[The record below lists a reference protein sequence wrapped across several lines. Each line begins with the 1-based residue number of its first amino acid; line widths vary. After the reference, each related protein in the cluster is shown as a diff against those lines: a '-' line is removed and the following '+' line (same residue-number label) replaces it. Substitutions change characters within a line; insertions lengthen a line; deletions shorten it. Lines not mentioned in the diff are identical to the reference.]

1 MTWVSVQHHLSWVG
15 CGVAVGCLEGPCG
28 LCTCEKGV
36 EGPGSNALAEG
47 TKGQWVL
54 RRVPCLEARMQSLVG
69 CPCRGGSVRS
79 RGEAGTRRG
88 GHRAWSGRV
97 VASLAAGGQAAAWE
111 HFPRALQ
118 HPGKVG
124 SSLGKGVELPTCS
137 PAVFASSC
145 LASACFP
152 QGSSCSPARSL
163 SLKPWGHQTLVHLG
177 LACPQPHN
185 EPSHCCPE
193 LAPHSLELPQQHTSI
208 HPVLFE
214 AL

>member
-1 MTWVSVQHHLSWVG
+1 M
-15 CGVAVGCLEGPCG
+15 EGPCG

-54 RRVPCLEARMQSLVG
+54 WRVLCLEAGMQPLVG

-79 RGEAGTRRG
+79 RRDAGTRRG

-111 HFPRALQ
+111 HLPRALQ
-118 HPGKVG
+118 HPGKAG
-124 SSLGKGVELPTCS
+124 SSLGKGVELLTCS
-137 PAVFASSC
+137 PVVFASSC

-152 QGSSCSPARSL
+152 QGSSCSPARSPSLQALGPPDAGPPWSCLSPTPHRAL
-163 SLKPWGHQTLVHLG
+163 SLLPGAGTPFPRAASAAHL
-177 LACPQPHN
+177 
-185 EPSHCCPE
+185 
-193 LAPHSLELPQQHTSI
+193 
-208 HPVLFE
+208 HPPCFV
-214 AL
+214 